1 MIGIDLTKISRF
13 NRFDLDRLGSR
24 LGQKLDSPVTA
35 AKVWACL
42 EAIIKAEQQRINPK
56 KLQFVFEKN
65 KPPVVLD
72 PSNVLSGEYIL
83 SLTHEDDFVAAVA
96 LRKN

>member
-13 NRFDLDRLGSR
+13 NRFDLSILGKR
-24 LGQKLDSPVTA
+24 LGQSLDSTTSA

-42 EAIIKAEQQRINPK
+42 EAVTKAEQKKIDPK
-56 KLQFVFEKN
+56 KIKLVFEKN
-65 KPPVVLD
+65 KPPVILD
-72 PSNVLSGEYIL
+72 PTNSLSGEYII
-83 SLTHEDDFVAAVA
+83 SITHEDDYVAVVA